1 MRIAQA
7 CYASSWVSLLR
18 CLQTK
23 VCERAQQTGS
33 SWRNCRALT
42 VNACGWVVLDAQ
54 VNVLID
60 TETKVSCVTEVLSEQ
75 LILLDLQSTLLQ
87 GLAHLRYATPV

>member
-1 MRIAQA
+1 MHGGT
-7 CYASSWVSLLR
+7 V
-18 CLQTK
+18 K
-23 VCERAQQTGS
+23 
-33 SWRNCRALT
+33 ALT

-75 LILLDLQSTLLQ
+75 LVLLDLQSTLLQ
-87 GLAHLRYATPV
+87 KGLARLTYATPPNRHCVS